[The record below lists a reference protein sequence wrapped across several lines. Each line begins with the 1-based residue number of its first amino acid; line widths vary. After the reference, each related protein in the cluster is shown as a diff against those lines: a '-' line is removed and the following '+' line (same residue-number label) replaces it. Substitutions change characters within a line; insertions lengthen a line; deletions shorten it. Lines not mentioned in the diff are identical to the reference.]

1 MPSILLV
8 AHAPLATSLLAVA
21 RHAFAD
27 CSRQVAAVDVSSAAS
42 LEQAQQQVGAALA
55 TLPDPDV
62 LILCDAYGATPS
74 NAALNVAASAA
85 PGQRRRV
92 VAGVNVP
99 MLWRTLCYAHLS
111 LDELVTRAADG
122 GRQGIMQVANPRPP
136 GPQQQPNPPQQ
147 PTADDPDADS
157 DQ

>member
-27 CSRQVAAVDVSSAAS
+27 CGRQVTAVDVPSGAS

-55 TLPDPDV
+55 ALPDRDV
-62 LILCDAYGATPS
+62 LILADAFGATPS
-74 NAALNVAASAA
+74 NAAVNVASNAA
-85 PGQRRRV
+85 DGQRRRV
-92 VAGVNVP
+92 VTGVNVP
-99 MLWRTLCYAHLS
+99 MLWRTLCYGHLP
-111 LDELVTRAADG
+111 LDELVTRAAEG
-122 GRQGIMQVANPRPP
+122 GQQGIMQVGNPRLP
-136 GPQQQPNPPQQ
+136 GLQNQPNPPQP
-147 PTADDPDADS
+147 PTTDDPDADP

>member
-27 CSRQVAAVDVSSAAS
+27 CSRQVVAVDVPPGAS
-42 LEQAQQQVGAALA
+42 LEQAQSQIDAALA
-55 TLPDPDV
+55 ALPDPDV
-62 LILCDAYGATPS
+62 LILADAFGATPS
-74 NAALNVAASAA
+74 NAALNVASNAGV
-85 PGQRRRV
+85 GQRRCV
-92 VAGVNVP
+92 VTGVNVP
-99 MLWRTLCYAHLS
+99 MLWRTLCYGDLP

-122 GRQGIMQVANPRPP
+122 GRQGIMQAAQARRQNQSNQPQRP
-136 GPQQQPNPPQQ
+136 
-147 PTADDPDADS
+147 TTDDPDANP